1 MPHFFGDSI
10 SGARIGFHGV
20 CQVCSQYGAVKEV
33 IIMRNREDN
42 SSKGA
47 AFVKME
53 ASPHACTR
61 AYTLPGSN
69 RRARLDRLSSH
80 LSLWCTKSALSL

>member
-1 MPHFFGDSI
+1 
-10 SGARIGFHGV
+10 
-20 CQVCSQYGAVKEV
+20 
-33 IIMRNREDN
+33 MRNREDN

-53 ASPHACTR
+53 ASPHTCTR
-61 AYTLPGSN
+61 AYTPSGGN

-80 LSLWCTKSALSL
+80 LSLWCGGTKSALRCERREYRNHVLAATVLCRRSRKRND